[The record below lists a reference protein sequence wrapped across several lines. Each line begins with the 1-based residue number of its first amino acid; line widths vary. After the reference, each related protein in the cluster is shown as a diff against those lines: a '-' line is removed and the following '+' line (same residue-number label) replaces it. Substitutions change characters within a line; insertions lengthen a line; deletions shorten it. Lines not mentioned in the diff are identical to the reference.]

1 MNKQVIEVYEFGKFR
16 LNVAEGK
23 LFCQEN
29 LIPLTPK
36 AFETLVVL
44 LKQHGQIIDKE
55 TLINAVWHDAFVEE
69 GSLARNISVL
79 RKALGDIHGSIQYIE
94 TLPRRGYRFIATVN
108 KLNGENSNL
117 KRTIAILP
125 FKVLTENEELT
136 YLGLGMTDA
145 LITHLSN
152 ISELV
157 VRPTRAVQK
166 YTEDIDAV
174 EIGKELQV
182 ETVLDGR
189 ILCLGDQLRVT
200 VQLISV
206 ERGQTIWGDKFDE
219 EMTDM
224 FTVQDLIAERV
235 AKSLLV
241 KFTDNGQKR
250 LNKSQTK
257 NPQAYRNYVR
267 GRFYWNKRT
276 SEDNQKAITCF
287 QESVESDPDF
297 ALAYH
302 GLADAYLIS
311 AQHSMAPPRKAFP
324 VAKAFAEKALSL
336 DESLAEAYTSLAHA
350 NFLYD
355 WDWEKAE
362 KGHRKALTL
371 KPNYAMGR
379 HWYGAFLAAM
389 GRFDES
395 LAEIKEAHLLD
406 PLSPIIIKSGAS
418 VLSYARRT
426 DEAIAQ
432 YNKVLELESNF
443 ASALSGLGLLY
454 SLLGEHEK
462 AINLAEKAF
471 VISVGE
477 TGNLGLC
484 YASGKRQNEA
494 RSILNK
500 LLQTFE
506 NGYSSPFD
514 IALIYME
521 LGENDEAFKWFEKAY
536 EMRDSSF
543 TYIKVYPGL
552 ERFRSDSRFANLL
565 SRMNLNN
572 NS

>member
-23 LFCQEN
+23 LFCEET

-36 AFETLVVL
+36 AFETLIVL
-44 LKQHGQIIDKE
+44 LKRNGEIVDKE
-55 TLINAVWHDAFVEE
+55 TLLNEVWHDAFVEE

-94 TLPRRGYRFIATVN
+94 TLPRRGYRFIASVS
-108 KLNGENSNL
+108 KLTSESSNR

-125 FKVLTENEELT
+125 FKVLTENEDLT

-152 ISELV
+152 ISQLV

-182 ETVLDGR
+182 ESVLDGR
-189 ILCLGDQLRVT
+189 ILCIGDQLRVT

-219 EMTDM
+219 EITDM

-250 LNKSQTK
+250 PNKSQTK
-257 NPQAYRNYVR
+257 NPQAYRHYVR

-276 SEDNQKAITCF
+276 GEDNQKAITCF
-287 QESVESDPDF
+287 HDSVEADADF

-302 GLADAYLIS
+302 GLADCYLVS
-311 AQHSMAPPRKAFP
+311 AQFNMAAPREAFP
-324 VAKAFAEKALSL
+324 VAKAFAEKALAL
-336 DESLAEAYTSLAHA
+336 DETLAEAYTSLAHA

-355 WDWEKAE
+355 WDWERAE
-362 KGHRKALTL
+362 KAYRKALSL
-371 KPNYAMGR
+371 KPNYAVGR
-379 HWYGAFLAAM
+379 HWFGTFLAAM

-395 LAEIKEAHLLD
+395 LEEIQIAHLLD
-406 PLSPIIIKSGAS
+406 PLSPIIIKSNATI
-418 VLSYARRT
+418 LSYAHRI
-426 DEAIAQ
+426 DESIFQ

-443 ASALSGLGLLY
+443 VSALSGLGLLY
-454 SLLGEHEK
+454 SLLGKHDE
-462 AINLAEKAF
+462 AINLAEKASA
-471 VISVGE
+471 ISVGE

-484 YASGKRQNEA
+484 YASGKRENEA
-494 RSILNK
+494 RIILNQII
-500 LLQTFE
+500 QTFE
-506 NGYSSPFD
+506 ERYSSPFD

-521 LGENDEAFKWFEKAY
+521 LQDNDEAFKWFEKAF
-536 EMRDSSF
+536 EMRDSSIS
-543 TYIKVYPGL
+543 YLKIYPGL
-552 ERFRSDSRFANLL
+552 ERIRHDSRFENIL
-565 SRMNLNN
+565 SRMNLSN
-572 NS
+572 